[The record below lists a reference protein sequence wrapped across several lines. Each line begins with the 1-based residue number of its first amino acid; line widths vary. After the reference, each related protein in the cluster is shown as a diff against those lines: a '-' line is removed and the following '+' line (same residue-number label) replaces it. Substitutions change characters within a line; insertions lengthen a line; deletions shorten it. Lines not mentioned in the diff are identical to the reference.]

1 MSAAESVAPPS
12 VSLSE
17 LVRVFARIGCLSF
30 GGPAG
35 QIALMHRE
43 LVDERGWVDEGSYL
57 RALNLCHLLPGP
69 EAQQLA
75 TWIGWRMHGALG
87 GLIGGLLFVLPG
99 AFVMLAL
106 SILYALAAQV
116 SLIAAIFLGVKAAV
130 LAIVVQ
136 AVLRVAGRALKG
148 PFQRVLA
155 LLSFIAL
162 FLLDAPFP
170 LVIGVAALLGIVVT
184 RTRPDWLKLHAPPK
198 ATGRAAREPSIRG
211 TIATILGW
219 LAIWWAPMLAIFL
232 LLGPHHVLWDIGVFF
247 SKLAVVTFGGA
258 YAVLAYMGQ
267 KAVDSMGWVSAKE
280 MADGLGLAETT
291 PGPLIMVTQFIGF
304 LAGWRA
310 PAPFSPMTMGILG
323 AALTTWVTFVP
334 CFLWIFAFA
343 PWMAKLE
350 RMPWLQGALAA
361 ITAGVVGVIANLS
374 VWFGLHVLFRK
385 LDPIALG
392 PAHLLWPDVTSLDWR
407 AALIAIVAALLV
419 FRFKRGMITTLG
431 VAAGLGVGLS
441 LI

>member
-1 MSAAESVAPPS
+1 MQPS
-12 VSLSE
+12 VSFSE

-43 LVDERGWVDEGSYL
+43 LVDERQWVDEGSFL

-75 TWIGWRMHGALG
+75 TWIGWRLHGTLG

-99 AFVMLAL
+99 AVVMLAL
-106 SILYALAAQV
+106 SLLYALAAQV
-116 SLIAAIFLGVKAAV
+116 SVIAAIFLGVKAAV

-148 PFQRVLA
+148 PFQRWLA
-155 LLSFIAL
+155 VLSFVAL
-162 FLLDAPFP
+162 FMFDAPFP
-170 LVIGVAALLGIVVT
+170 LVVGVAALLGIVVT
-184 RTRPDWLKLHAPPK
+184 RMRPDWLKLHAAPK
-198 ATGRAAREPSIRG
+198 SGGAVTREPSLAG
-211 TIATILGW
+211 TVGTILGW
-219 LAIWWAPMLAIFL
+219 GLIWWAPMLAIL
-232 LLGPHHVLWDIGVFF
+232 LTLGQHHVLWSVGLFF

-267 KAVDSMGWVSAKE
+267 QAVDTMGWVSAKE

-291 PGPLIMVTQFIGF
+291 PGPLIMVTQFVGF

-310 PAPFSPMTMGILG
+310 PAPFSPMLAGLL
-323 AALTTWVTFVP
+323 AAGLTTWVTFVP

-350 RMPWLQGALAA
+350 RTVWLQGALAA
-361 ITAGVVGVIANLS
+361 ITAAVVGVIANLS
-374 VWFGLHVLFRK
+374 LWFALHVLFHR
-385 LDPIALG
+385 LDPMTVG
-392 PAHLLWPDVTSLDWR
+392 PVKLLWPDLMSFDWR
-407 AALIAIVAALLV
+407 AATIAVVAALLV
-419 FRFKRGMITTLG
+419 FRFKRGMLTVLG
-431 VAAGLGVGLS
+431 ASALMGLGLTLV
-441 LI
+441 

>member
-1 MSAAESVAPPS
+1 MQPS
-12 VSLSE
+12 VSFSE

-43 LVDERGWVDEGSYL
+43 LVDERQWVDEGSFL

-75 TWIGWRMHGALG
+75 TWIGWRLHGTLG

-99 AFVMLAL
+99 AVVMLAL
-106 SILYALAAQV
+106 SLLYALAAQV
-116 SLIAAIFLGVKAAV
+116 SVIAAIFLGVKAAV

-148 PFQRVLA
+148 PFQRWLA
-155 LLSFIAL
+155 VLSFVAL
-162 FLLDAPFP
+162 FMFDAPFP
-170 LVIGVAALLGIVVT
+170 LVVGVAALLGIVVT
-184 RTRPDWLKLHAPPK
+184 RTRPDWLKLHAAPK
-198 ATGRAAREPSIRG
+198 SGGAVTREPSLAG
-211 TIATILGW
+211 TVGTILGW
-219 LAIWWAPMLAIFL
+219 GLIWWAPMLAIL
-232 LLGPHHVLWDIGVFF
+232 LTLGQHHVLWDVGVFF

-267 KAVDSMGWVSAKE
+267 QAVDTMGWVSAKE

-291 PGPLIMVTQFIGF
+291 PGPLIMVTQFVGF

-310 PAPFSPMTMGILG
+310 PAPFSPMVAGLL
-323 AALTTWVTFVP
+323 AAGLTTWVTFVP

-350 RMPWLQGALAA
+350 RTVWLQGALAA
-361 ITAGVVGVIANLS
+361 ITAAVVGVIANLS
-374 VWFGLHVLFRK
+374 LWFALHVLFHR
-385 LDPIALG
+385 LDPMTVG
-392 PAHLLWPDVTSLDWR
+392 PVKLLWPDLMSFDWR
-407 AALIAIVAALLV
+407 AATIAVVAALLV
-419 FRFKRGMITTLG
+419 FRFKRGMLTVLGASALLGLALTL
-431 VAAGLGVGLS
+431 V
-441 LI
+441 

>member
-1 MSAAESVAPPS
+1 MQPS
-12 VSLSE
+12 VSFSE

-43 LVDERGWVDEGSYL
+43 LVDERQWVDEGSFL

-75 TWIGWRMHGALG
+75 TWIGWRLHGTLG

-106 SILYALAAQV
+106 SLLYALAAQV
-116 SLIAAIFLGVKAAV
+116 SVIAAIFLGVKAAV

-148 PFQRVLA
+148 PFQRWLA
-155 LLSFIAL
+155 VLSFVAL
-162 FLLDAPFP
+162 FMFDAPFP
-170 LVIGVAALLGIVVT
+170 LVVGVAALLGIVVT
-184 RTRPDWLKLHAPPK
+184 RTRPDWLKLHAAPK
-198 ATGRAAREPSIRG
+198 SGGAVAREPSLAG
-211 TIATILGW
+211 TVGTILGW
-219 LAIWWAPMLAIFL
+219 GLIWWAPMLVIL
-232 LLGPHHVLWDIGVFF
+232 LTLGQHHVLWDVGVFF

-267 KAVDSMGWVSAKE
+267 QAVDTMGWVSAKE

-291 PGPLIMVTQFIGF
+291 PGPLIMVTQFVGF
-304 LAGWRA
+304 LAGWRT
-310 PAPFSPMTMGILG
+310 PAPFSPMVAGLL
-323 AALTTWVTFVP
+323 AAGLTTWVTFVP

-350 RMPWLQGALAA
+350 RTVWLQGALAA
-361 ITAGVVGVIANLS
+361 ITAAVVGVIANLS
-374 VWFGLHVLFRK
+374 LWFALHVLFHR
-385 LDPIALG
+385 LEPTVLG
-392 PAHLLWPDVTSLDWR
+392 PVKLLWPDVASVDWR
-407 AALIAIVAALLV
+407 AALIAVVAALLV
-419 FRFKRGMITTLG
+419 FRFKRGMLTVLG
-431 VAAGLGVGLS
+431 ACALLGLGLS
-441 LI
+441 LV